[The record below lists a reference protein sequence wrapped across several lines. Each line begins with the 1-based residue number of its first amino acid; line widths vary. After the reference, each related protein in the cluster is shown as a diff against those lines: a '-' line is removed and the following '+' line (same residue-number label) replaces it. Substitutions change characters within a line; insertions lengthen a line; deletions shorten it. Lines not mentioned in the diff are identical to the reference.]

1 MPLLAKRFSITNFF
15 IATTALGFQVF
26 VLYPWHN
33 KLDADFTE
41 LKKENESHHTMQ
53 LDFNNDTL
61 PFWNNRPES
70 SPFGGQALD

>member
-33 KLDADFTE
+33 KLDDDFTE
-41 LKKENESHHTMQ
+41 LKRENVRLLQSVEQRLAQMKEKAPAT
-53 LDFNNDTL
+53 
-61 PFWNNRPES
+61 
-70 SPFGGQALD
+70 